1 MILLAKNLL
10 TLITLLC
17 RKKLRQT
24 LKLLSLKIL
33 IKLELLSRGTFLVK
47 VTLKIGQEKYSLSL
61 LF

>member
-33 IKLELLSRGTFLVK
+33 IKLELLSIGTFLVK